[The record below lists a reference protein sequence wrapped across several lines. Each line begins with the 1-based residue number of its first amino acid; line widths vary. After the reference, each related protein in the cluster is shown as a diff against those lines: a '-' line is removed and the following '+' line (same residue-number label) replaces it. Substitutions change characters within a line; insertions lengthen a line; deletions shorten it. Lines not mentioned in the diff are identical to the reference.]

1 MGTKFKKLQADVT
14 MLQARLGVS
23 AADKHTEVQPG
34 EEKAS
39 HDKTPD
45 TQGGVMVKV
54 SEDRRNETDEQLG
67 A

>member
-1 MGTKFKKLQADVT
+1 MGTKLKKLQADVT

-23 AADKHTEVQPG
+23 AADKHMDVQPG

-39 HDKTPD
+39 HDKMHD

-54 SEDRRNETDEQLG
+54 SEDRRNEQLG

>member
-23 AADKHTEVQPG
+23 AADKHMDVQPG
-34 EEKAS
+34 EGKAS
-39 HDKTPD
+39 HDKMHD

-54 SEDRRNETDEQLG
+54 SEDRRNEQLG